1 MKGARLTETE
11 DPFRVLEFKVQSLGL
26 LVKAKWNH
34 HSPGHYLQWAL
45 VRDVSFKSCYGGCYT
60 ELEVEKT
67 VVKRGGRMYSGP
79 DNKLVIL
86 LPRENPYHTLLQY
99 ASPSLKRTISAYKSI
114 WNCAKVYDFFFGIL
128 CKYTFLSSLNLFPS
142 VLFKNTRQN
151 IFLIKKKWNKHVI
164 TCINY

>member
-1 MKGARLTETE
+1 MIRHEGSQVNGDWGPIQGVGIQGA
-11 DPFRVLEFKVQSLGL
+11 EFGSSCEGQVKPSQPWSLL
-26 LVKAKWNH
+26 SV
-34 HSPGHYLQWAL
+34 AL

-114 WNCAKVYDFFFGIL
+114 WNCAKVYDFFLVFYANTLSFLLSICSHLSYSRTLG
-128 CKYTFLSSLNLFPS
+128 KTFF
-142 VLFKNTRQN
+142 
-151 IFLIKKKWNKHVI
+151 
-164 TCINY
+164 